1 MLLLYTRLSGRDET
15 HSESKARLHQSNL
28 SQDVT
33 DLSQEKFTVSNQS
46 KCGEEIRSIQQV
58 YHLERRFLL

>member
-15 HSESKARLHQSNL
+15 HSESKTRLHQSNL

>member
-15 HSESKARLHQSNL
+15 HLESKTRLHQSNL

-46 KCGEEIRSIQQV
+46 KCGDEIRSIQQV